1 MFERYTEKARRVIFF
16 ARYEASQFGSP
27 YIETEHLLLGL
38 LREDKALTNRFLRS
52 HASVESIRKQIEGHT
67 TIREKVSTSVDLPL
81 SNECKRVLAYAAEE
95 AERLSHRHIGTEHL
109 LLGLLREEKC
119 FAAEILHERGLRLS
133 TIREELARST
143 QEKAQPQRQRESS
156 LLAEFSRDLTQAAM
170 DSQLDPLVGREGEV
184 DRVIQILCRRTK
196 NNPVLIGE
204 PGVGKTAIVEG
215 LAQRIA
221 DGEVPSFLADK
232 RILALDLSLIVAGT
246 KYRGQFEERLKTIMK
261 ELMENQNSIIFIDE
275 LHTLVGAGSAEGS
288 LDAANILKPALSRG
302 EIQCIGATTPGEYR
316 KSIEKDR
323 SLERRFQAVK
333 VPPPNEV
340 DAIKIL
346 FGIKDRYEKFHA
358 VTYTDEAINFAVSHS
373 NRYIP
378 DRFLPDKAIDLVD
391 EAGARVK
398 LRQTSLPEE
407 LTEVQK
413 RIKFIVHRMENAIA
427 NHEFEKARFY
437 SDEERKEREN
447 LRALRE
453 KYHLDESSTGVVNR
467 EDIEDVVSRW
477 TGVPVTSIKEEE
489 TQKLL
494 RIEEELHKR
503 IISQDKAISAL
514 ARAIR
519 RSRAGLKNPNRPIGS
534 FLFLGPTGV
543 GKTEVARTLAQF
555 MFGTEKALV
564 RFDMSEF
571 MEKHSV
577 SKLIGSPPGYVGYEE
592 GGQLTERVKRA
603 PYSVVLL
610 DEIEKA
616 HPDVFNI
623 LLQVFEDGQLT
634 DGLGNTVD
642 FKNTII
648 IMTSNIGA
656 RHLQKREGFGFQSS
670 KEDMISDKVE
680 ELVKGEV
687 KRTFNPEFL
696 NRLDEIILF
705 LALTESD
712 LIQILELHGQPAQPE
727 PGAES
732 HHGHG
737 CRRCQEVDPRPD
749 PHRPQLR
756 CAPAA
761 PRPAE
766 VHRRPAVGGVDPG
779 HHHNPPRL
787 HRGLL
792 RRQQTLLPP
801 GRRGEDGRRAAVREM
816 IHVGAD
822 AFVRPA
828 KRSERPGKPREPP
841 NQAAGRKRP
850 GLRVWLRL
858 PDSHFRNRLFAP
870 LPSPPILPPIA
881 DQSPSRRILQ
891 HILNLRIQPLRTAQ
905 HMIKRLFLPN
915 RPMSSHSLINP
926 ASGRTLNAAH
936 DLDQRKYL
944 TPPLID
950 QRGQNHVNVIWHHHR
965 SV

>member
-1 MFERYTEKARRVIFF
+1 MQART
-16 ARYEASQFGSP
+16 G
-27 YIETEHLLLGL
+27 
-38 LREDKALTNRFLRS
+38 
-52 HASVESIRKQIEGHT
+52 
-67 TIREKVSTSVDLPL
+67 
-81 SNECKRVLAYAAEE
+81 
-95 AERLSHRHIGTEHL
+95 EHL

-133 TIREELARST
+133 TIREELARTT

-156 LLAEFSRDLTQAAM
+156 LLSEFSRDLTQAAM
-170 DSQLDPLVGREGEV
+170 DSQLDPLVGRDSELE
-184 DRVIQILCRRTK
+184 RVVQILCRRTK

-261 ELMENQNSIIFIDE
+261 ELMESQNSIIFIDE

-333 VPPPNEV
+333 VPPPNEA
-340 DAIKIL
+340 DAIKVL

-358 VTYTDEAINFAVSHS
+358 VTYTDDAINFAVSHS
-373 NRYIP
+373 NCYIP

-398 LRQTSLPEE
+398 LRQTSQPEE
-407 LTEVQK
+407 ISEVQK
-413 RIKFIVHRMENAIA
+413 RIKFIENAIA

-453 KYHLDESSTGVVNR
+453 KYHLDESSTGVVGR

-477 TGVPVTSIKEEE
+477 TGVPITSIKEEE

-503 IISQDKAISAL
+503 IISQDKSISAL

-519 RSRAGLKNPNRPIGS
+519 RSRAGLKSPNRPIGS

-656 RHLQKREGFGFQSS
+656 RHLQKREGFGFQSTKDEMVS
-670 KEDMISDKVE
+670 SKVE

-705 LALTESD
+705 LALSEAD
-712 LIQILELHGQPAQPE
+712 LIQILELMVTQLNQNLAQKSITVSVADE
-727 PGAES
+727 AKKWILDQTLTDRNYGARPL
-732 HHGHG
+732 
-737 CRRCQEVDPRPD
+737 RRALQKYIEDPLSEALI
-749 PHRPQLR
+749 QGTITT
-756 CAPAA
+756 
-761 PRPAE
+761 RPAFIE
-766 VHRRPAVGGVDPG
+766 VFLENNKLFYRPVDAEKTEGV
-779 HHHNPPRL
+779 
-787 HRGLL
+787 LL
-792 RRQQTLLPP
+792 YEN
-801 GRRGEDGRRAAVREM
+801 G
-816 IHVGAD
+816 
-822 AFVRPA
+822 
-828 KRSERPGKPREPP
+828 
-841 NQAAGRKRP
+841 
-850 GLRVWLRL
+850 
-858 PDSHFRNRLFAP
+858 
-870 LPSPPILPPIA
+870 
-881 DQSPSRRILQ
+881 
-891 HILNLRIQPLRTAQ
+891 
-905 HMIKRLFLPN
+905 
-915 RPMSSHSLINP
+915 
-926 ASGRTLNAAH
+926 
-936 DLDQRKYL
+936 
-944 TPPLID
+944 
-950 QRGQNHVNVIWHHHR
+950 
-965 SV
+965 

>member
-38 LREDKALTNRFLRS
+38 LREDKALANRFLRS
-52 HASVESIRKQIEGHT
+52 HAAIESIRKQIEAHT

-81 SNECKRVLAYAAEE
+81 SHECKRVLAYGAEE
-95 AERLSHRHIGTEHL
+95 AERLNHKHIGTEHL

-133 TIREELARST
+133 TIREELQRS
-143 QEKAQPQRQRESS
+143 QSEKVQTNRPKESS

-170 DSQLDPLVGREGEV
+170 DNSLDPLIGRDYELE
-184 DRVIQILCRRTK
+184 RVIQILCRRTK

-215 LAQRIA
+215 LAQKIA
-221 DGEVPSFLADK
+221 EGDVPSFLADK

-261 ELMENQNSIIFIDE
+261 ELMENQNAIIFIDE

-302 EIQCIGATTPGEYR
+302 EIQCIGATTPAEYR

-333 VPPPNEV
+333 VPPPNEE
-340 DAIKIL
+340 DAIKIIM
-346 FGIKDRYEKFHA
+346 GIKEKYEKFHA
-358 VTYTDEAINFAVSHS
+358 VSYTDDAITFSVSHS
-373 NRYIP
+373 SRYIP
-378 DRFLPDKAIDLVD
+378 DRFLPDKAIDLID

-398 LRQTSLPEE
+398 LRQTSMPEE

-447 LRALRE
+447 LRALRD
-453 KYHLDESSTGVVNR
+453 KYHLDDSSAGIVTRG
-467 EDIEDVVSRW
+467 DIEDVVSRW
-477 TGVPVTSIKEEE
+477 TGVPITSLKEEE
-489 TQKLL
+489 TQRLL
-494 RIEEELHKR
+494 RVEEELHKR

-519 RSRAGLKNPNRPIGS
+519 RSRAGLKSPNRPIGS

-543 GKTEVARTLAQF
+543 GKTEMARTLANF
-555 MFGTEKALV
+555 LFGSEKALI

-592 GGQLTERVKRA
+592 GGQLTERVKRS

-642 FKNTII
+642 YKNTII

-656 RHLQKREGFGFQSS
+656 KHLQKRQGLGFQSE
-670 KEDMISDKVE
+670 KEDMVMDKME
-680 ELVKGEV
+680 ELVRGEV

-696 NRLDEIILF
+696 NRLDEIIIFTSLSDADLMQIIELLVQQLNVNLVHKAITISVSEDAKKWIIAKTASARSYGARPLRRALQRYVEDPLSEALIGGGIVQRPAFLEVYMENNLLF
-705 LALTESD
+705 YRPIAADGEEKMAGLALT
-712 LIQILELHGQPAQPE
+712 
-727 PGAES
+727 
-732 HHGHG
+732 
-737 CRRCQEVDPRPD
+737 
-749 PHRPQLR
+749 
-756 CAPAA
+756 
-761 PRPAE
+761 
-766 VHRRPAVGGVDPG
+766 AV
-779 HHHNPPRL
+779 
-787 HRGLL
+787 
-792 RRQQTLLPP
+792 
-801 GRRGEDGRRAAVREM
+801 
-816 IHVGAD
+816 
-822 AFVRPA
+822 
-828 KRSERPGKPREPP
+828 
-841 NQAAGRKRP
+841 
-850 GLRVWLRL
+850 
-858 PDSHFRNRLFAP
+858 
-870 LPSPPILPPIA
+870 
-881 DQSPSRRILQ
+881 
-891 HILNLRIQPLRTAQ
+891 
-905 HMIKRLFLPN
+905 
-915 RPMSSHSLINP
+915 
-926 ASGRTLNAAH
+926 
-936 DLDQRKYL
+936 
-944 TPPLID
+944 
-950 QRGQNHVNVIWHHHR
+950 
-965 SV
+965 